1 MITVV
6 LIDDVQDENTP
17 ALKQFQRWVDETLT
31 TVSEKVPGS
40 CVDVCITIVDTET
53 SAQLNQTYRHKSG
66 PTNVL
71 SFTYDPIP
79 GIPAESLGDLAI
91 CAEIVESE
99 ALAQHKKSS
108 AHWAHLT
115 VHGVLHLLGYDHI
128 AEDEAVAMESLEIQ
142 ILQKLGFENP
152 YE

>member
-6 LIDDVQDENTP
+6 LIDDVRDENAP
-17 ALKQFQRWVDETLT
+17 VLKQFQHWVDETLAV
-31 TVSEKVPGS
+31 VSEKVPGS
-40 CVDVCITIVDTET
+40 CTEVCISIIDPDT
-53 SAQLNQTYRHKSG
+53 SAELNQTYRQKSG

-79 GIPAESLGDLAI
+79 GVQPESLGDLAI
-91 CAEIVESE
+91 CAELVESE
-99 ALAQHKKSS
+99 ALAQHKKSA

-128 AEDEAVAMESLEIQ
+128 AEDEAVMMESLEIQ

>member
-6 LIDDVQDENTP
+6 LIDDVRDENAP
-17 ALKQFQRWVDETLT
+17 VLKQFQHWVDEALAA
-31 TVSEKVPGS
+31 VPEKVSSS
-40 CVDVCITIVDTET
+40 CIEICISIVDPKT
-53 SAQLNQTYRHKSG
+53 SAQLNQTYRQKSG

-79 GIPAESLGDLAI
+79 GVPQESLGDLAI
-91 CAEIVESE
+91 CAALVESE
-99 ALAQHKKSS
+99 ALAQQKKSS

-115 VHGVLHLLGYDHI
+115 VHGLLHLLGYAHI
-128 AEDEAVAMESLEIQ
+128 AEDEAAARESLEIQ

>member
-1 MITVV
+1 MIAVV

-17 ALKQFQRWVDETLT
+17 TLKQFQHWIDDTLAAT
-31 TVSEKVPGS
+31 SEKIHSS
-40 CVDVCITIVDTET
+40 CSEVCITIVDPKT
-53 SAQLNQTYRHKSG
+53 SAELNQTYRQKSS

-79 GIPAESLGDLAI
+79 GITQESLGDLAI
-91 CAEIVESE
+91 CAALVESE

-115 VHGVLHLLGYDHI
+115 IHGVLHLLGYDHI
-128 AEDEAVAMESLEIQ
+128 AEHEAIEMEALEIQ

>member
-6 LIDDVQDENTP
+6 LIDDVRDKNTP
-17 ALKQFQRWVDETLT
+17 TLEQFQNWVDETLA
-31 TVSEKVPGS
+31 VISEKVPS
-40 CVDVCITIVDTET
+40 HCIEICISIIDPKT
-53 SAQLNQTYRHKSG
+53 SAKLNETYRHKSG

-71 SFTYDPIP
+71 SFAYNPIP
-79 GIPAESLGDLAI
+79 GVQQKSLGDLAI
-91 CAEIVESE
+91 CAELVEFE
-99 ALAQHKKSS
+99 ALTQNKKPI

-115 VHGVLHLLGYDHI
+115 VHGVLHLLEYNHI
-128 AEDEAVAMESLEIQ
+128 AEDEAVTMETLEIQ

>member
-6 LIDDVQDENTP
+6 LIDDVHDENAP
-17 ALKQFQRWVDETLT
+17 VLKQFQRWVDETLT
-31 TVSEKVPGS
+31 VVSEKVPSS
-40 CVDVCITIVDTET
+40 CIEICISIIDSKT
-53 SAQLNQTYRHKSG
+53 SAELNDTYRQKSG

-79 GIPAESLGDLAI
+79 GVQQESLGDLAI
-91 CAEIVESE
+91 CAELVESE
-99 ALAQHKKSS
+99 ALTQHKKSS

-128 AEDEAVAMESLEIQ
+128 AENEAVMMESLEIQ